1 MEILNCDEKKKTARA
16 LCQTKNVY
24 DRESTI
30 KQIVYFLWSLIKV
43 ERTENQR
50 LHLKQIR
57 VHEFK

>member
-1 MEILNCDEKKKTARA
+1 MEILNCDEKKTARA
-16 LCQTKNVY
+16 LCQTKKVY

-43 ERTENQR
+43 ERTENRR